1 MADNII
7 QEVNSPNILI
17 ITDSDQNQI
26 TVTQPLTNTIEVA
39 TPGPQ
44 GSVGPIG
51 PTGPTGA
58 STPFTKISG
67 SDSWFTT
74 SSIQLTGSLQGTAS
88 YAVAAGTYLYLG
100 NSSVTSSISWSQA
113 SVQELNL
120 NSSPTLTFSNGVLGQ
135 TSTLLLKQT
144 EVGQKTVT
152 WPSSVLWSGGT
163 APSLVNVASVAVDSG
178 FTVGTGFNQYVA
190 NSALQSDG
198 KVIVVGNFTSYNGN
212 AVGRIIR
219 LNNSGSIDDTFVTGS
234 GTNGDVTAVVI
245 QSDGKIIIGGFFTSY
260 DGNSSN
266 YIVRLN
272 SNGSYDNTFNIGSG
286 FDNTVKDLAIQSD
299 GKIIVVGDFSNYNA
313 TSSEKIIRLN
323 TDGTIDGTFTIGTG
337 FDNGVAGVKI
347 QSDGKIV
354 VVGNISN
361 YDGTSCSGIA
371 RLNSS
376 GSADITFIT
385 NTGAG
390 ISGGPYGLTIQ
401 PDDKIIVYGGIS
413 GFNGN
418 TVSSIVR
425 INSDGTYDSTFVTGE
440 GFSNQ
445 TTSVKIDSTGKIL
458 VGGYFARYNG
468 ITSPRF
474 VRLNNSGSF
483 DSTFITGTGFDTEAV
498 TTILV
503 QPDNK
508 IITGGSFT
516 SFNGTSRI
524 RLARL
529 EIVASPI
536 SYNTFTFNYNG
547 VNYIGSY

>member
-1 MADNII
+1 M
-7 QEVNSPNILI
+7 S
-17 ITDSDQNQI
+17 
-26 TVTQPLTNTIEVA
+26 TVTIPNLPA
-39 TPGPQ
+39 A
-44 GSVGPIG
+44 
-51 PTGPTGA
+51 GA
-58 STPFTKISG
+58 
-67 SDSWFTT
+67 
-74 SSIQLTGSLQGTAS
+74 LTGTEVLPIVQSNVTSKTTVQDIADLAGG
-88 YAVAAGTYLYLG
+88 GTYLYLG
-100 NSSVTSSISWSQA
+100 DSSATSSINWSQA
-113 SVQELNL
+113 NVQELNL

-152 WPSSVLWSGGT
+152 WPGSILWSGGN

-212 AVGRIIR
+212 TVGRIIR
-219 LNNSGSIDDTFVTGS
+219 LNNSGSIDNTFITGS
-234 GTNGDVTAVVI
+234 GTNGDVTTVVI

-272 SNGSYDNTFNIGSG
+272 TNGSYDNTFNVGSG

-299 GKIIVVGDFSNYNA
+299 GKIVVVGDFSNYNA
-313 TSSEKIIRLN
+313 TPSEKIIRLN
-323 TDGTIDGTFTIGTG
+323 DDGTIDGTFTIGTG
-337 FDNGVAGVKI
+337 FDNSVAGVKI

-354 VVGNISN
+354 VVGNFSS

-445 TTSVKIDSTGKIL
+445 TTSVKIDNTGKIL

-483 DSTFITGTGFDTEAV
+483 DNTFITGTGFDTEAV

-503 QPDNK
+503 QPDDK